1 MTARGVD
8 RARAAHGPGA
18 LGRARGDVRAEVRGD
33 ERGAARGAVPG
44 AARPAVGLVV
54 GGLVV
59 GLVVGAVAGC
69 ARDLSR
75 GDVLDALRAQSWPAD
90 ATVESGEDPGGGRY
104 ERPRASARSESPDEP
119 WRAVDAQVEQAV
131 AAGWVPVYAQCAGP
145 QDSVRVDLVREVLPG
160 VPATATVTGEVV
172 DELGLPVPLSGG
184 STVVSVAVVAAAPQ
198 DVSDPVLLPTAVR
211 AGVTGAA
218 VDLATCL
225 DEPAASGDLRWAGT
239 PAALPTLGG
248 PLPR

>member
-1 MTARGVD
+1 MTSRDAARVLAGRVPGVVG
-8 RARAAHGPGA
+8 AAAVVLVAGLVIGA
-18 LGRARGDVRAEVRGD
+18 LG
-33 ERGAARGAVPG
+33 
-44 AARPAVGLVV
+44 
-54 GGLVV
+54 
-59 GLVVGAVAGC
+59 GC

-75 GDVLDALRAQSWPAD
+75 GDVLDALRAQSWPVD
-90 ATVESGEDPGGGRY
+90 ATVESAQDPGGGRY

-119 WRAVDAQVEQAV
+119 WRAVGAEVERAV
-131 AAGWVPVYAQCAGP
+131 VAGWVPVFAQCAGP

-160 VPATATVTGEVV
+160 VLATATVTGEVV

-198 DVSDPVLLPTAVR
+198 DVSDPALLPTSVR
-211 AGVTGAA
+211 GGVAGEA

-225 DEPAASGDLRWAGT
+225 ADPAASGDLRWVGT